1 MLNKYGWRQPV
12 IRMAQPGVEP
22 LDLEI
27 RCKITTKKAATEI
40 VTALL
45 YCYRILSTKS
55 ILKSTGNIY

>member
-27 RCKITTKKAATEI
+27 RCKITAFPGYSCVAMRQFY
-40 VTALL
+40 LL
-45 YCYRILSTKS
+45 PAIISRISFS
-55 ILKSTGNIY
+55 ER

>member
-27 RCKITTKKAATEI
+27 RCKITAFPGYVRVQT
-40 VTALL
+40 
-45 YCYRILSTKS
+45 STHCFS
-55 ILKSTGNIY
+55 PASM

>member
-27 RCKITTKKAATEI
+27 RCKITAFLAKHG
-40 VTALL
+40 V
-45 YCYRILSTKS
+45 SD
-55 ILKSTGNIY
+55 

>member
-27 RCKITTKKAATEI
+27 RCKGAAFSGK
-40 VTALL
+40 
-45 YCYRILSTKS
+45 YCAQFEHFLFMDAKMRRMVVADS
-55 ILKSTGNIY
+55 

>member
-27 RCKITTKKAATEI
+27 RCKITAFSGK
-40 VTALL
+40 
-45 YCYRILSTKS
+45 YCAQIEHFLFRDAKMRRMVVADS
-55 ILKSTGNIY
+55 